1 MVGLPGAPRPLLT
14 GALGWAR
21 TESSS
26 DGDWMV
32 RTIPGVQ
39 GRKSYRCPGC
49 DHEIA
54 PGVGHLVVWP
64 AGLGLE
70 AEHDGAPGS
79 ETSTE
84 YGDADQRRHWHTTCW
99 AARHRR
105 RPGRR
110 AAR

>member
-1 MVGLPGAPRPLLT
+1 
-14 GALGWAR
+14 
-21 TESSS
+21 
-26 DGDWMV
+26 MV

-39 GRKSYRCPGC
+39 GRKNYRCPGC

-64 AGLGLE
+64 AGVE
-70 AEHDGAPGS
+70 AEADGTTGSTGS
-79 ETSTE
+79 EMSTE
-84 YGDADQRRHWHTTCW
+84 YDDADQRRHWHTTCW